1 MADTTCV
8 HRAERFKQLFDHEY
22 YMLLRVPIY
31 FKHVVF
37 QIAQLSSFL
46 QDVKEQIVI
55 DYVRRSN
62 NVRVING
69 TQRVHFA
76 PLDILFRLCTSV

>member
-1 MADTTCV
+1 M
-8 HRAERFKQLFDHEY
+8 HRTERFKQLFDHQY
-22 YMLLRVPIY
+22 YMLLRVPLH

-37 QIAQLSSFL
+37 QVAQLSSFL

-55 DYVRRSN
+55 DNLRRFGN
-62 NVRVING
+62 IWMINS